1 MNHVTFQ
8 VSLFAKERM
17 RKICFTAVLKSTKGR
32 NVDALLPVSMFFFKI
47 VGTNFSEFGIKDLH
61 YIMLVEFNFRL

>member
-1 MNHVTFQ
+1 MNNAFDVTFQ

-17 RKICFTAVLKSTKGR
+17 RKIHFTAVLKSTKIR
-32 NVDALLPVSMFFFKI
+32 NVDALLPTSMLFFKI

-61 YIMLVEFNFRL
+61 